1 MPIEVLNLILK
12 ATVEAPAPSAD
23 ASRRTGAD
31 TVSAN
36 GDASTLSRKA
46 IARMVSESLK
56 STKER

>member
-23 ASRRTGAD
+23 PARKTGTD
-31 TVSAN
+31 VVSSN
-36 GDASTLSRKA
+36 GDASTLSRKT
-46 IARMVSESLK
+46 IARMVTESLK